1 MNVPRS
7 GLTELRPRIAGHE
20 AKVTRRLNLGSHVP
34 LYIQLTEI
42 LKERIESGHWEP
54 GSRFAS
60 EGEIGTEF
68 KVSRAVVRP
77 AIAILVTDGQL
88 VKLKGRGVFVAP
100 KKVGHQVDGL
110 VRSLLAADAGQ
121 VSNHIIDLS
130 EEMADEILAAALDV
144 TASKVAVAHIMSLIE
159 VQGRPIGIRDSY
171 ISPLLPAAA
180 LQDIISAYAS
190 PAAPALPDGMRLH
203 RCETEIE
210 VSSATPYEA
219 ETLSVKAGSPTILAT
234 YRDHVRLASGD
245 VAPVEFARMAYRAD
259 ITSFQFTSG

>member
-1 MNVPRS
+1 MTVRISGPTESGQRLARPRS
-7 GLTELRPRIAGHE
+7 Q
-20 AKVTRRLNLGSHVP
+20 VTRRLNLGSHIP

-60 EGEIGTEF
+60 EGEIGAEF

-100 KKVGHQVDGL
+100 KKVGHRVDGL
-110 VRSLLAADAGQ
+110 IRSLLTADAGQ

-130 EEMADEILAAALDV
+130 EEMADESLAGALDV
-144 TASKVAVAHIMSLIE
+144 AASKVTVTHVMSLVE
-159 VQGRPIGIRDSY
+159 VQGRPIGLRDSY
-171 ISPLLPAAA
+171 ISPLLPAAV
-180 LQDIISAYAS
+180 LQAIISGFAQE
-190 PAAPALPDGMRLH
+190 PPQLPDGMRLH
-203 RCETEIE
+203 RSETEIE

-245 VAPVEFARMAYRAD
+245 IASVEFARMAYRAD
-259 ITSFQFTSG
+259 ITSFEFTSS